1 MMLTRAGEY
10 AVRCVLYL
18 SLQDRERI
26 VPKKEIIEAMGLP
39 DAFLSKV
46 AQSLAKSGI
55 IQIRQGAR
63 GGYRLTRPPSEINLL
78 QVVEAVDGD
87 IFLNECVMS
96 FESCPRSP
104 FCGVHQVWQK
114 ARQRL
119 RDTLAEA
126 DFEQLGREELC
137 ENKSCS
143 TI

>member
-39 DAFLSKV
+39 DAYLAKV
-46 AQSLAKSGI
+46 AQSLAKSGL

-63 GGYRLTRPPSEINLL
+63 GGYRLTRKPYEINLL
-78 QVVEAVDGD
+78 QVVEAVDGE

-96 FESCPRSP
+96 PDSCLRSP
-104 FCGVHQVWQK
+104 LCGVHQIWQK

-126 DFEQLGREELC
+126 DFEQLARGEFC
-137 ENKSCS
+137 KK
-143 TI
+143 